1 MQAFGKV
8 PGEASLY
15 RKDLVGPLSRNY
27 VNLFKEAGRQDC
39 LNTSRFFL
47 PSYSLRV
54 ENECNEFFRIFN
66 SQAYEEEKQ
75 REKIVYIKKVGAN
88 MHAGMGVVP
97 LNDEQEEAL
106 RANYSFQSPAFEII

>member
-75 REKIVYIKKVGAN
+75 REKIVYNGLRIMTRDIRSWSQNRTGRWLVL
-88 MHAGMGVVP
+88 HA
-97 LNDEQEEAL
+97 
-106 RANYSFQSPAFEII
+106 